1 MIWLWIGLILLIAVI
16 CGVLFAPLKVTVH
29 YLNKTTVVRVKCL
42 FISYTYRKKDK
53 KKEDEKTAADTPK
66 PGVLERI
73 NSVKKG
79 YEEIKDVISEVVE
92 FSHNHVEIRDIY
104 IRIKYGTG
112 DAAITGIIYGG
123 IWSLVGNIYSIL
135 CRYWKVQFPRLELE
149 PIFGGKAFEV
159 EAEGIIKTRLVHIIT
174 TAIRSLKIY
183 KNSKKQ
189 KGENK

>member
-1 MIWLWIGLILLIAVI
+1 MIWLWIGLVLLFAVI
-16 CGVLFAPLKVTVH
+16 CGFMFAPLNVRIH
-29 YLNKTTVVRVKCL
+29 YLNKTTLVNVKCL
-42 FISYTYRKKDK
+42 FISYTYRKKEK
-53 KKEDEKTAADTPK
+53 KKEEKPADTPK

-92 FSHNHVEIRDIY
+92 FTHNHVEIRDIY
-104 IRIKYGTG
+104 IRVKYGTG

-123 IWSLVGNIYSIL
+123 IWALVGNIYSTV
-135 CRYWKVQFPRLELE
+135 CRHWKVQFPRLELE

>member
-1 MIWLWIGLILLIAVI
+1 MIYFWIILILLIVFV
-16 CGVLFAPLKVTVH
+16 GLLLMAPLKVRIH
-29 YLNKTTVVRVKCL
+29 YLNKTTIVKVNCL

-53 KKEDEKTAADTPK
+53 KKEEKDAADTPK
-66 PGVLERI
+66 PGIIERI

-79 YEEIKDVISEVVE
+79 YEEVKDVIDEVVR
-92 FSHNHVEIRDIY
+92 FSHDHVEIRDIY
-104 IRIKYGTG
+104 IRVKYGTG

-123 IWSLVGNIYSIL
+123 IWTLVGNIYSIV
-135 CRYWKVQFPRLELE
+135 CRFWKVQFPKLELE
-149 PIFGGKAFEV
+149 PIFGGKAFEI

-174 TAIRSLKIY
+174 TAIRSFKIY

>member
-1 MIWLWIGLILLIAVI
+1 MIYFWIILILLIALV
-16 CGVLFAPLKVTVH
+16 GLLLMAPLKVRFH
-29 YLNKTTVVRVKCL
+29 YLNKTIIVKVNCL

-53 KKEDEKTAADTPK
+53 KKEEKDTADTPK

-79 YEEIKDVISEVVE
+79 YEEVKDVIDEVVK
-92 FSHNHVEIRDIY
+92 FSHDHVEIRDIY
-104 IRIKYGTG
+104 IRVRYGTG

-123 IWSLVGNIYSIL
+123 IWTLVGNIYSTV
-135 CRYWKVQFPRLELE
+135 CRFWKVQFPRLELE
-149 PIFGGKAFEV
+149 PVFGGKAFEI